1 MTGAAESD
9 VEWLASLG
17 WAVKNTQKQVTLGDQ
32 NVSKQEYRGCSIFK
46 RFNEHSQG
54 QFH

>member
-32 NVSKQEYRGCSIFK
+32 NVRTILSLGDCFRIGSYARP
-46 RFNEHSQG
+46 
-54 QFH
+54 